1 MSGASGLPEALGRL
15 AARRPDRG
23 IGIFDGRGRNCERR
37 TYPEMLAAARA
48 VAARLVAGPA
58 GLAGLRS
65 IEGERVV
72 VSLPTTWQWFDA
84 WFGALHAGALPV
96 ALAPGAAL
104 GGRDLMLR
112 RVEGVVERLG
122 AKLLVCEAGLK
133 EDLAREGGRAAAVA
147 VTPDELAA
155 APERRGFRPP
165 DPEPASA
172 AFLQLTSGST
182 GVPRAVMISHRAVLH
197 HVEALDE
204 RAGAPFGVR
213 SREVIESLVSWL
225 PLYHDMGLVGVF
237 YCLANGVDL
246 WLLPPRAFLGRP
258 RLWLENLGSRGTT
271 LAAAPNFGYQL
282 AAERL
287 GDDEA
292 AAIDLSGFR
301 AALTGAEMIRADTL
315 EAFIGRFAASGY
327 DRRSFRPCYGLAE
340 GTLAVTLDER
350 GEGPRTLPLP
360 PGAEAGLGLE
370 EVVSTGPPLADTE
383 VVIAAPDGA
392 SLPEGAVGEVRA
404 KGPAIFD
411 GYWGDPAATAE
422 ALVDGWLH
430 TGDLGF
436 LDGGELFLVG
446 RLKELLIVR
455 GQNLMP
461 HELEWVAESA
471 AGAGGGE
478 RAAAFT
484 VARGGEGE
492 EIVLVVEVS
501 GREEEALAAVEEAV
515 RVKVGREIGLPV
527 ADVALVRRGK
537 IPKTTSGKLQRRE
550 LRRLYLDGRI
560 ERLR

>member
-1 MSGASGLPEALGRL
+1 
-15 AARRPDRG
+15 
-23 IGIFDGRGRNCERR
+23 
-37 TYPEMLAAARA
+37 MLAAVRA
-48 VAARLVAGPA
+48 VARRLP
-58 GLAGLRS
+58 GLAGLDGTPS

-72 VSLPTTWQWFDA
+72 VSLPTSWEWFDA

-96 ALAPGAAL
+96 ALAPAAAL
-104 GGRDLMLR
+104 GGRELMLR

-122 AKLLVCEAGLK
+122 AKLLVCDAALK
-133 EDLAREGGRAAAVA
+133 GELAREGGRAAEVA
-147 VTPDELAA
+147 VTPEELAS
-155 APERRGFRPP
+155 APERRGFTPPRP
-165 DPEPASA
+165 DPDST

-182 GVPRAVMISHRAVLH
+182 GLPRAVRISHRAVLH

-204 RAGAPFGVR
+204 RAGAPFGML

-271 LAAAPNFGYQL
+271 LTAAPNFGYQL
-282 AAERL
+282 SAERL
-287 GDDEA
+287 GGDEA
-292 AAIDLSGFR
+292 AALDLSGFR

-315 EAFIGRFAASGY
+315 EAFSERFAAAGY

-340 GTLAVTLDER
+340 GTLAVTLDDR

-360 PGAEAGLGLE
+360 PGADAGLGLD

-383 VVIAAPDGA
+383 VVIAAPDGSA
-392 SLPEGAVGEVRA
+392 LPAGAVGEVRV

-411 GYWGDPAATAE
+411 GYWNDPEATAE

-446 RLKELLIVR
+446 RLKDLLIVR

-461 HELEWVAESA
+461 HELEWVAETA
-471 AGAGGGE
+471 AGAGGSE

-484 VARGGEGE
+484 VVRGGEGE

-501 GREEEALAAVEEAV
+501 GRESGEALAAVEEAV
-515 RVKVGREIGLPV
+515 RVRVGREVGLPV

-550 LRRLYLDGRI
+550 LRRQYLDGEI
-560 ERLR
+560 ERLS